1 MTESSLSRRSF
12 LTGAAALGS
21 LAAAGALAGC
31 SPKTPAEAPTEG
43 AATEEDTA
51 SASGAPD
58 WLAALSAFMPVTYG
72 VDALR
77 AVMLRGADLA
87 AVGFDLAVL
96 WGFLALF
103 FALAAASF
111 RKKRVRTTC

>member
-51 SASGAPD
+51 
-58 WLAALSAFMPVTYG
+58 
-72 VDALR
+72 
-77 AVMLRGADLA
+77 
-87 AVGFDLAVL
+87 
-96 WGFLALF
+96 
-103 FALAAASF
+103 
-111 RKKRVRTTC
+111 